1 MFRFSSF
8 CSQIY
13 YAAHDINIYL
23 LRKLLRL
30 NWLTESF
37 NPNQSPPGGFL
48 MFVLYSSPSPS
59 SSSSSS
65 SSSDGTTEGRA
76 QEASGHMG
84 AEAAEA
90 VAGTR
95 YYVKAF
101 FVSQSYRQQ
110 REATPLTAADPVRPA
125 RNTAQHSTAQHSN
138 EPFQGQF
145 YCKLLLL
152 LLLFARAFT

>member
-1 MFRFSSF
+1 VG
-8 CSQIY
+8 
-13 YAAHDINIYL
+13 AGA
-23 LRKLLRL
+23 
-30 NWLTESF
+30 
-37 NPNQSPPGGFL
+37 
-48 MFVLYSSPSPS
+48 
-59 SSSSSS
+59 
-65 SSSDGTTEGRA
+65 
-76 QEASGHMG
+76 
-84 AEAAEA
+84 AEAA

-152 LLLFARAFT
+152 LLLFARAFTCLRFTSGEPSLCDHAYVRLRP